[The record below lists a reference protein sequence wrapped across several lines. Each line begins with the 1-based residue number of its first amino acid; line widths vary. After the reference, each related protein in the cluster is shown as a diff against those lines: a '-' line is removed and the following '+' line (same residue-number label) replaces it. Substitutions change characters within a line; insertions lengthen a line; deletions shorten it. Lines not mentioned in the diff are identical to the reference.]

1 MSKNNHGKRMVPEYL
16 IAKLETLEPGGE
28 YTAGD
33 NITIEDGVI
42 SATDTTYTAGPGIEI
57 TNDNLVR
64 TKVSINGGLSYNNDG
79 NMIVD
84 NSVVAFKSDIVDVT
98 PNSTATPTATLTN
111 LQVGTVTYEVPTPS
125 YPVTDVEVN
134 GVSALTGTVA
144 QITVPTVATSTST
157 FSPTF
162 ETLTF
167 TYSDQ
172 TTGTITFVTAGTVT
186 TTTTL
191 S

>member
-1 MSKNNHGKRMVPEYL
+1 MANKYQGKRMVPEYL
-16 IAKLETLEPGGE
+16 ITKLEEIEPGTT

-42 SATDTTYTAGPGIEI
+42 SATDTKYTAGPGIEI
-57 TNDNLVR
+57 DAASNNLVR
-64 TKVSINGGLSYNNDG
+64 TKVSLVGGLNYDTNN

-84 NSVVAFKSDIVDVT
+84 NSVVAFKSDIIDVT

-111 LQVGTVTYEVPTPS
+111 LQVGTVTYGLPTPS

-144 QITVPTVATSTST
+144 QITVPSVTSTITQGST
-157 FSPTF
+157 DAVTSGAV
-162 ETLTF
+162 
-167 TYSDQ
+167 YSAIGD
-172 TTGTITFVTAGTVT
+172 IESLLAAI
-186 TTTTL
+186 
-191 S
+191 

>member
-16 IAKLETLEPGGE
+16 IAKLETIEPGSE

-57 TNDNLVR
+57 DTDSNNLVR
-64 TKVSINGGLSYNNDG
+64 TKVSIVGGLNYDNNN

-84 NSVVAFKSDIVDVT
+84 NSVVAFKSDIVTSYNDLT
-98 PNSTATPTATLTN
+98 DKPSIPTT
-111 LQVGTVTYEVPTPS
+111 
-125 YPVTDVEVN
+125 
-134 GVSALTGTVA
+134 
-144 QITVPTVATSTST
+144 ATSTST

>member
-16 IAKLETLEPGGE
+16 IAKLETLEPGGD

-42 SATDTTYTAGPGIEI
+42 SATDTTYTAGPGIDI
-57 TNDNLVR
+57 TSDNLVR
-64 TKVSINGGLSYNNDG
+64 TKISIAGGLNYNNDG

-84 NSVVAFKSDIVDVT
+84 NSVVAFKSDIVTSYNDLTDKPSIPTSATSNSTVT
-98 PNSTATPTATLTN
+98 PSTI
-111 LQVGTVTYEVPTPS
+111 Q
-125 YPVTDVEVN
+125 
-134 GVSALTGTVA
+134 
-144 QITVPTVATSTST
+144 
-157 FSPTF
+157 
-162 ETLTF
+162 LTF
-167 TYSDQ
+167 TYSDN
-172 TTGTITFVTAGTVT
+172 TTETITVMTGASVT